1 MAQFGYSKMR
11 TGVAAGLKQI
21 NLLSLITFENEFLK
35 MDEKMIPLMSSY
47 TQGEGEEKNSSS
59 SKKNS
64 SNGSSAK
71 NITNT
76 GGRPELPDENK
87 SEKT

>member
-1 MAQFGYSKMR
+1 
-11 TGVAAGLKQI
+11 
-21 NLLSLITFENEFLK
+21 

-76 GGRPELPDENK
+76 GGRPELPDEKK